1 MLWLCCL
8 ELGGFLKI
16 GNWIAGETALWPEW
30 RELIIRVRAKIQAQ
44 DSSKSPQSCFQ
55 AEVFMAFMRMM
66 IALLVLASLRC
77 IWPHGWL
84 TSL

>member
-1 MLWLCCL
+1 VLWLCCL

-16 GNWIAGETALWPEW
+16 WNWSPREIAPWPER

-44 DSSKSPQSCFQ
+44 DSSKGLQSCFQ
-55 AEVFMAFMRMM
+55 AAVFYGVHANDYRVVGFGF
-66 IALLVLASLRC
+66 LRC
-77 IWPHGWL
+77 IWLHGWL

>member
-44 DSSKSPQSCFQ
+44 DSSKSLQSYFQ
-55 AEVFMAFMRMM
+55 AAVFYGVHENGYYVFWFW
-66 IALLVLASLRC
+66 LLSVVFGC
-77 IWPHGWL
+77 MVG
-84 TSL
+84 

>member
-8 ELGGFLKI
+8 ELVGFLKI
-16 GNWIAGETALWPEW
+16 WNWSSREIAPWPER
-30 RELIIRVRAKIQAQ
+30 RELIVRVRAKIQAQ
-44 DSSKSPQSCFQ
+44 DSSKSLQSCFQ

>member
-44 DSSKSPQSCFQ
+44 DSSKSLQSYFQ
-55 AEVFMAFMRMM
+55 AAVFTAYMRMV
-66 IALLVLASLRC
+66 ITFSGFGFSLLYVAA
-77 IWPHGWL
+77 P
-84 TSL
+84 

>member
-8 ELGGFLKI
+8 ELGEFLKI
-16 GNWIAGETALWPEW
+16 GNWGAGEIALWPER
-30 RELIIRVRAKIQAQ
+30 RELIVRVRAKIQAQ
-44 DSSKSPQSCFQ
+44 DSSKSLQSCFQ

-77 IWPHGWL
+77 IWPHG
-84 TSL
+84 